1 MPEMSFRTFV
11 FICLANLVASAAFA
25 QPAGNTTPAAP
36 TSTGQKPD
44 DAPRPWWERLTFFGD
59 FRARFEGF
67 YQDETATRQRGRFR
81 ARIGL
86 RAPIADGV
94 HFTLRLASGGAEDVA
109 SANQSFTDFWNRKPI
124 NIDQVALVYTPP
136 SAPALT
142 LGAGKFA
149 YPLTRTQMVWDDD
162 LNWEGAYEQVAWT
175 ISPVR
180 LRLVA
185 VQAPLSDV
193 SAGSD
198 AAMFGQY
205 AEASFRAGAH
215 TIQVSVADYAFKNPD
230 QIAVALEERTAIRS
244 QQTNAV
250 RRGAGGRVV
259 GYASGFNLVD
269 TIVQATFDTGRRQ
282 YPLVALADFVVNTR
296 AVDDQDAGMWLTGSY
311 GRAAAVDT
319 YSVGYTFAR
328 IERDAVVSGFN
339 FSDIGPATNTQAH
352 IVQLSYM
359 PKTRLNLDAT
369 LLFTR
374 RLRVAAGASNPL
386 LTRLQLDA
394 RVAF

>member
-1 MPEMSFRTFV
+1 MSFRSIV
-11 FICLANLVASAAFA
+11 FICLCLCAAAASPGFA
-25 QPAGNTTPAAP
+25 QPSGNTTPAAP
-36 TSTGQKPD
+36 GAATAQKPS
-44 DAPRPWWERLTFFGD
+44 DAAQPWWERLTFFGD

-67 YQDETATRQRGRFR
+67 YQDETPTRQRGRYR
-81 ARIGL
+81 ARLGL
-86 RAPIADGV
+86 RAPIADGLQ
-94 HFTLRLASGGAEDVA
+94 FTLRLASGGSEDVA
-109 SANQSFTDFWNRKPI
+109 SANQSLTDFWNRKPI
-124 NIDQVALVYTPP
+124 NIDLAALVYTPP
-136 SAPALT
+136 SMPALT

-162 LNWEGAYEQVAWT
+162 INWEGAYEQVAWT
-175 ISPVR
+175 MAPVR

-198 AAMFGQY
+198 AAMFGEY
-205 AEASFRAGAH
+205 VEASFRAGAH
-215 TIQVSVADYAFKNPD
+215 AIQVSVADYAFKNPD
-230 QIAVALEERTAIRS
+230 QIAVALDERTVVRS
-244 QQTNAV
+244 QQTNAL

-282 YPLVALADFVVNTR
+282 YPLVAVADFVVNTR
-296 AVDDQDAGMWLTGSY
+296 AADDENAGMWLAGTY
-311 GRAAAVDT
+311 GRAAAVNT

-328 IERDAVVSGFN
+328 IEGDAVVSGFN
-339 FSDIGPATNTQAH
+339 FSDIGPSTNTQAH
-352 IVQLSYM
+352 IVQLSFV

-369 LLFTR
+369 VLFTKG
-374 RLRVAAGASNPL
+374 LRVAAGAPNPT

-394 RVAF
+394 RVSF